1 MGVICSS
8 CGRDIDALGQDNMSC
23 TSEPL
28 CEDCFSDRLGHAA
41 PMARSLVERE
51 RERLAVRDELDR
63 LRRENEALKRDPVTP
78 AQALAHARE
87 LAEDAYAECPERRAA
102 LERLEEC
109 AMWMGRCR
117 PRETAAPAHG
127 EAAAGAAQ
135 PVDLDVRPDLDA
147 ALASWDPHGVHAQAH
162 AEIGGGVMARG
173 DVDGCMAA
181 AENLMELLEA
191 LPDSLHRDL
200 AIWAVEECEI
210 WLEKMEGED
219 E

>member
-28 CEDCFSDRLGHAA
+28 CEDCFGDRLGHAA

-63 LRRENEALKRDPVTP
+63 LRRENEALKRDPKTP

-87 LAEDAYAECPERRAA
+87 LAEAAYADCPERRAA

-117 PRETAAPAHG
+117 PRETAAD
-127 EAAAGAAQ
+127 AAQ
-135 PVDLDVRPDLDA
+135 RVYVDARPALDA
-147 ALASWDPHGVHAQAH
+147 ALASWDPMEDMRRLMLRSA
-162 AEIGGGVMARG
+162 
-173 DVDGCMAA
+173 VD
-181 AENLMELLEA
+181 
-191 LPDSLHRDL
+191 
-200 AIWAVEECEI
+200 
-210 WLEKMEGED
+210 
-219 E
+219 

>member
-28 CEDCFSDRLGHAA
+28 CEDCFGGRFGHAA

-51 RERLAVRDELDR
+51 RERLAVRDELDS
-63 LRRENEALKRDPVTP
+63 LRRENEMLKRDPATP

-87 LAEDAYAECPERRAA
+87 LAEAAYADCPERRAA

-109 AMWMGRCR
+109 AMWMGRCT

-127 EAAAGAAQ
+127 EAAADAAQ
-135 PVDLDVRPDLDA
+135 RVDVDVRPALDA
-147 ALASWDPHGVHAQAH
+147 ALAAWDPMEDIRRLMLRSA
-162 AEIGGGVMARG
+162 
-173 DVDGCMAA
+173 VD
-181 AENLMELLEA
+181 
-191 LPDSLHRDL
+191 
-200 AIWAVEECEI
+200 
-210 WLEKMEGED
+210 
-219 E
+219 

>member
-28 CEDCFSDRLGHAA
+28 CEDCFGDRLGHAA
-41 PMARSLVERE
+41 PMARSFVERE

-78 AQALAHARE
+78 ARALAHARE
-87 LAEDAYAECPERRAA
+87 LAEAAYADCPERRAA

-117 PRETAAPAHG
+117 PMETAAPAHG
-127 EAAAGAAQ
+127 EAAADAAQ
-135 PVDLDVRPDLDA
+135 NVYVDARPAIDA
-147 ALASWDPHGVHAQAH
+147 AIASWDPMKDIRKLMLRSA
-162 AEIGGGVMARG
+162 
-173 DVDGCMAA
+173 VD
-181 AENLMELLEA
+181 
-191 LPDSLHRDL
+191 
-200 AIWAVEECEI
+200 
-210 WLEKMEGED
+210 
-219 E
+219 

>member
-8 CGRDIDALGQDNMSC
+8 CGRDIDALGQDNMGLD
-23 TSEPL
+23 EPL
-28 CEDCFSDRLGHAA
+28 CENCFNDMLGHAA

-51 RERLAVRDELDR
+51 RERRAIRDELDR
-63 LRRENEALKRDPVTP
+63 LRRENETLKRDPVTP

-87 LAEDAYAECPERRAA
+87 LAEDAYADCPERRAA

-135 PVDLDVRPDLDA
+135 EVYADARPALDA
-147 ALASWDPHGVHAQAH
+147 ALASWDPLKD
-162 AEIGGGVMARG
+162 IRG
-173 DVDGCMAA
+173 ALLRSAVD
-181 AENLMELLEA
+181 
-191 LPDSLHRDL
+191 
-200 AIWAVEECEI
+200 
-210 WLEKMEGED
+210 
-219 E
+219 